1 MDTEDHGGLTRSRSQ
16 RALEQWRSLAGSL
29 HEACMSPPLG
39 QLPRCL
45 ARTHPPQ
52 LHICFKGLSRKMPI
66 TFGSVGDIISL
77 SLLIKDL
84 VKSLDK
90 SRGSSAEY
98 KAVIYGLR
106 SLDHAL
112 IEVGALF
119 QSCERTIEL
128 NALSATVKE
137 CAEQCRKCIT
147 EFQGQLKKYEKSL
160 QSDGSGNFIRD
171 TALKVRWQVSMKEDL
186 AKFRADINAI
196 CFTIN
201 MLLATTGV
209 FAISSDVL
217 TCGLILTLTALS
229 PN

>member
-1 MDTEDHGGLTRSRSQ
+1 
-16 RALEQWRSLAGSL
+16 
-29 HEACMSPPLG
+29 
-39 QLPRCL
+39 
-45 ARTHPPQ
+45 
-52 LHICFKGLSRKMPI
+52 MPI

-98 KAVIYGLR
+98 QAVICELR

-112 IEVGALF
+112 IEVEALF
-119 QSCERTIEL
+119 QSCEQMIDL
-128 NALSATVKE
+128 NALCATVKE

-147 EFQGQLKKYEKSL
+147 KFQGQMKKYEKGL
-160 QSDGSGNFIRD
+160 QSDGSGSFIRD
-171 TALKVRWQVSMKEDL
+171 TALKVRWQVSKKEDL
-186 AKFRADINAI
+186 AKFRAEINAH
-196 CFTIN
+196 CFSIN

-209 FAISSDVL
+209 FVVSSDVL
-217 TCGLILTLTALS
+217 TCGLILTFTVLS